1 MGSRHFFGS
10 LGGGGHFPD
19 SLGHFLTEPGL
30 LHARPGSDPDFWLP
44 ASHHPLDGID
54 TEECRGS
61 GPRDLGHR
69 SSCPARTG
77 ASDHSCRARSNELS
91 GKAGA
96 RALADSP
103 AYGFAGDE
111 LDSKKRRQGT
121 VADSAGLV
129 FGEGVVSAFRTI
141 KVSDPRFERGGLRHV
156 TVKSEALQQRV
167 DLSLFLPESQA
178 LEESLPLVIL
188 LHGVYS
194 SHWGWA
200 FNGGAHLTAARLIE
214 SGEIPPLVLAMPSD
228 GLWGDGSAY
237 VPHEGKDFE
246 RWIVEEVPRATEEAG
261 APVSE
266 SSPRFLAGLSMG
278 GFGALRLGA
287 KFGARFRAISAHS
300 SITRLEEL
308 EPFVEESLSFCE
320 APEEGVSAL
329 GSILAHRKDLP
340 PMRFDCGLDDSLLD
354 ANRELH
360 AVLEKEEVEH
370 IYEEFPGGHEWS
382 YWETHLVDTL
392 RFFAGNLR

>member
-1 MGSRHFFGS
+1 M
-10 LGGGGHFPD
+10 
-19 SLGHFLTEPGL
+19 
-30 LHARPGSDPDFWLP
+30 
-44 ASHHPLDGID
+44 
-54 TEECRGS
+54 
-61 GPRDLGHR
+61 
-69 SSCPARTG
+69 
-77 ASDHSCRARSNELS
+77 
-91 GKAGA
+91 
-96 RALADSP
+96 
-103 AYGFAGDE
+103 
-111 LDSKKRRQGT
+111 
-121 VADSAGLV
+121 

-141 KVSDPRFERGGLRHV
+141 KVSDPRFESGGLRHV
-156 TVKSEALQQRV
+156 TVKSEALKQRV
-167 DLSLFLPESQA
+167 DLSLFLPEAQG
-178 LEESLPLVIL
+178 LQESLPLVIL

-266 SSPRFLAGLSMG
+266 SSQRFLAGLSMG

-300 SITRLEEL
+300 SITKLEQL
-308 EPFVEESLSFCE
+308 EPFVEESLSSCE
-320 APEEGVSAL
+320 APEESLTAL
-329 GSILAHRKDLP
+329 GSILVHRKDLP

-360 AVLEKEEVEH
+360 TVLEKEGIEH
-370 IYEEFPGGHEWS
+370 IYEEFPGGHEWL
-382 YWETHLVDTL
+382 YWEAHLVDTL
-392 RFFAGNLR
+392 RFFAENLC